1 MISQTVARARAFYDS
16 GKTLPYAFRVEQ
28 LRRLRQWIED
38 HQAEI
43 NNALYLD
50 LNKSAFEAYMAEIGM
65 LLSDISFMIKHL
77 KSYMK
82 DRPVKTAATLF
93 PGKCFISPH
102 PYGVCLIMSPWNYPF
117 MLAIDPLIGAIA
129 AGDTAILK
137 PSAYAPNT
145 SRLIDK
151 LVKETFEPDYIQV
164 ILGGRE
170 ENNQLLEERFD
181 HIFFTGSVA
190 VGKEVME
197 KASKHL
203 TPVILELGGK
213 SPCIVSKTA
222 DLKLAARR
230 IAFGKLL
237 NAGQTCVAPDYV
249 YADASVKDE
258 FVQHLSE
265 AFQKMVPRGAEEAS
279 FVKMINEKHFN
290 RVMGLIKNEK
300 IILGGTGE
308 NGKIAPT
315 ILDGVTFDSPVMQE
329 EIFGPVMP
337 VVPYHTESE
346 MIAKLKS
353 LPHPLAL
360 YLFGN
365 DPKLEKQIL
374 DNINFGGGCI
384 NGTIM
389 HLATP
394 YMPFGGVGNSGMG
407 GYHGEASFKAFSHER
422 SILKKGTWIDFTF
435 QYPPYTKMGFKMLK
449 MFLK

>member
-1 MISQTVARARAFYDS
+1 MISQTVSRARAFYDS

-43 NNALYLD
+43 NKALYLD
-50 LNKSAFEAYMAEIGM
+50 LNKSEFESYMAEIGM
-65 LLSDISFMIKHL
+65 LLSDITFMIKHL

-82 DRPVKTAATLF
+82 DRSVRTAAALF

-129 AGDTAILK
+129 AGNTVILK
-137 PSAYAPNT
+137 PSAYAPHT
-145 SRLIDK
+145 SRLVDK
-151 LVKETFEPDYIQV
+151 LVRETFEPDYIQV

-258 FVQHLSE
+258 FVQLLAE
-265 AFQKMVPRGAEEAS
+265 AFQKMVPRGTEEAS

-290 RVMGLIKNEK
+290 RVMGLIQNEK
-300 IILGGTGE
+300 ILLGGTGE

-315 ILDGVTFDSPVMQE
+315 ILDDVTFDSPVMQE

-346 MIAKLKS
+346 MITRLKS

-365 DPKLEKQIL
+365 DPRLEKQIL

-422 SILKKGTWIDFTF
+422 SILKKGTWIDFAF

>member
-1 MISQTVARARAFYDS
+1 MISQTVFRARAFYDS

-43 NNALYLD
+43 NHALYLD
-50 LNKSAFEAYMAEIGM
+50 LNKSEFESYMAEIGM
-65 LLSDISFMIKHL
+65 LLSDITFMIKHL

-82 DRPVKTAATLF
+82 DRSVKTASALF

-129 AGDTAILK
+129 AGNTAILK

-213 SPCIVSKTA
+213 SPCIVSKTT
-222 DLKLAARR
+222 DLKLAAKR

-249 YADASVKDE
+249 YIDQSVKDE
-258 FVQHLSE
+258 FVQYLSE
-265 AFQKMVPRGAEEAS
+265 AFQKMVPQGAAEKD
-279 FVKMINEKHFN
+279 FPKIINEKHFN
-290 RVMGLIKNEK
+290 RVMGLIKNESV
-300 IILGGTGE
+300 ILGGTAQD
-308 NGKIAPT
+308 GKIAPT
-315 ILDGVTFDSPVMQE
+315 ILDAVTFDSPVMQG

-337 VVPYHTESE
+337 VIPYNTESE

-365 DPKLEKQIL
+365 DPKLEKQVL
-374 DNINFGGGCI
+374 DNVNFGGGCI

-422 SILKKGTWIDFTF
+422 SILKKGTWIDFAF
-435 QYPPYTKMGFKMLK
+435 QYPPYTKMGLKMLK